1 MENMKEIQNRI
12 KSVRDTMKI
21 TNAMYMISSTKLQK
35 AKKSLQDAE
44 PYFYKLQSTIQR
56 VLRHFPDLENPYFDV
71 RGHIEDEHRKIGY
84 LVITGDKGLAGAYN
98 QNVYKM
104 AEELIQDKAKEKY
117 KLFVVGQQGIHY
129 FMKKGYPIE
138 EHFHYTAQN
147 PTMDRARTI
156 GMTLFEKFH
165 SHELDEIYII
175 YTRMVNS
182 MQMEAEKLQ
191 LLPLYRTEFS
201 GALSAQMQQ
210 YAQGIRPKPFPMYP
224 SADVV
229 LEMIVP
235 NYLVGFIYG
244 ALVESYSSEQN
255 SRVMAM
261 DAATRSAKDL
271 IRELSIKYNRARQ
284 ASITQE
290 ITEIVGG
297 ARAQKGKGEK

>member
-12 KSVRDTMKI
+12 KSVQDTMKI

-44 PYFYKLQSTIQR
+44 PYFYTLQNTIQR
-56 VLRHFPDLENPYFDV
+56 VLRHAPDLENPYFDV
-71 RGHIEDEHRKIGY
+71 RGHIETGKRKIGY
-84 LVITGDKGLAGAYN
+84 LVVTGDKGLAGAYN

-104 AEELIQDKAKEKY
+104 AEKLVEGKEKEHY

-129 FMKKGYPIE
+129 FMKRGYPIE

-156 GMTLFEKFH
+156 GLTLFEQFRN
-165 SHELDEIYII
+165 HELDEIYII
-175 YTRMVNS
+175 YTRMINS

-191 LLPLYRTEFS
+191 LLPLRRAEFS
-201 GALSAQMQQ
+201 RSLDVQMQQ
-210 YAQGIRPKPFPMYP
+210 FAREIRPKPFPMYP
-224 SADVV
+224 SADIV
-229 LEMIVP
+229 LNTIVP
-235 NYLVGFIYG
+235 NYLIGFIYG

-261 DAATRSAKDL
+261 DSATRSAKDL

-297 ARAQKGKGEK
+297 ARAQKGKGE